1 MAVLL
6 PARTLAR
13 RAPGLVV
20 RKLLKPA
27 LALSASAISMRGPEE
42 DGMSSW
48 PSRDCQ
54 APLPGRD
61 VPYLN
66 NASQPYAMIQR
77 EERGAERF
85 FVCAMFV

>member
-27 LALSASAISMRGPEE
+27 LALSASATFIRGRESR
-42 DGMSSW
+42 GASSG
-48 PSRDCQ
+48 PSRGCRT
-54 APLPGRD
+54 ALPGRD
-61 VPYLN
+61 VPYLS

-77 EERGAERF
+77 GEHGAERF
-85 FVCAMFV
+85 IVCAMFV